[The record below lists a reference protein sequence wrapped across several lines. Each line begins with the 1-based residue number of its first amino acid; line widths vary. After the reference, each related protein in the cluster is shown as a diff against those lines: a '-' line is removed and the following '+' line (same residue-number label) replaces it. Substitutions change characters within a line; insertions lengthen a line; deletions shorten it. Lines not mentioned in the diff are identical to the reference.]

1 MKHHVYHKRNT
12 LHKANNLMKLKKI
25 VFELFGGVFSP
36 PSSCISDPLCTV
48 RLHIED
54 SVYTAQLRAHYFE

>member
-25 VFELFGGVFSP
+25 VFELFGGGV
-36 PSSCISDPLCTV
+36 
-48 RLHIED
+48 
-54 SVYTAQLRAHYFE
+54 